1 MGKQQPVI
9 ELELYLIRHGESKGN
24 VPRDSEVISVKEA
37 FDPSLTE
44 KGIAQAK
51 LAGEHLKDVD
61 FDVIYSSALQR
72 TVHTASEIIKR
83 QKKSHTLKILPL
95 ITEAGV
101 SPEYITDFDF
111 VHTVNSDAVL
121 APEYDKALPLLCYTD
136 SKDEKGLFDRA
147 DEAVKYV
154 REHHS
159 NGEKVA
165 LVCHAAIMTYLCFI
179 CMGFR
184 EKVPAFDLDFKNT
197 GITKIIF
204 YKKGTNPYG
213 DIVFYFINST
223 THLGSPYGK

>member
-1 MGKQQPVI
+1 MEKQKPII
-9 ELELYLIRHGESKGN
+9 ELELYLIRHGESRGN
-24 VPRDSEVISVKEA
+24 VPRDSASISLKEI
-37 FDPSLTE
+37 FDPALTE
-44 KGIAQAK
+44 KGINQAK
-51 LAGEHLKDVD
+51 LVGEHLKDVD
-61 FDVIYSSALQR
+61 FDMIYSSALQR
-72 TVHTASEIIKR
+72 TVHTASEIIKN
-83 QKKSHTLKILPL
+83 QKRNHILQILPL

-101 SPEYITDFDF
+101 SPEYGTDFDF
-111 VHTVNSDAVL
+111 VRTINSDAVL
-121 APEYDKALPLLCYTD
+121 ASDCDSSLPLLCYTD

-147 DEAVKYV
+147 DEAVKYI
-154 REHHS
+154 RSHHS

-184 EKVPAFDLDFKNT
+184 ENVPVFDLDFKNT

-213 DIVFYFINST
+213 DIVFDFINST